1 MASPSRGTNQ
11 VTTPATHP
19 VKTIAPPAQQQDG
32 EKVDLTK
39 SQKKRLRKVKQ
50 KKAYKQLRSEGL
62 SKPLK
67 KAAIVKGKDVKPSEG
82 KPVAEVKPVVA
93 IPSSQ
98 GTFKRIQ
105 DDITHYS
112 SLFKQAEKLVRE
124 KESEYYAKL

>member
-19 VKTIAPPAQQQDG
+19 VKTIAPPASSQQE
-32 EKVDLTK
+32 EKIDLTK

-62 SKPLK
+62 SRPLK
-67 KAAIVKGKDVKPSEG
+67 KVAIVKGKEVVKN
-82 KPVAEVKPVVA
+82 VEVKPVVIA
-93 IPSSQ
+93 PPTSQ